1 MPIQIPPYLTSAQT
15 KSTYA
20 VSRLRENFPAA
31 VSIDDVV
38 NYAFG
43 KMEQDDRTIDTFKKI
58 MERSNEVAVNK
69 KDRTYCY
76 KPPYDIRSSDQLI
89 AHFQKQ
95 TDTTFI
101 TVSDLKKGWGD
112 CEAVID
118 KMELQNR
125 LIVIRHKK
133 DNAPRV
139 IWADDASLHAPLDQ
153 EFKDLWA
160 SIPLSSKD
168 DVVRYLKQ
176 SGRITAGQIAENKAT
191 AQTKAK
197 VRKSR
202 QSTKQTNKHMVGLF
216 KDYSGMRQKGK

>member
-1 MPIQIPPYLTSAQT
+1 MPMQIPLYLTKAQT
-15 KSTYA
+15 KATYA
-20 VSRLRENFPAA
+20 VTRLREHFPAA
-31 VSIDDVV
+31 LSIDDVV
-38 NYAFG
+38 SYSFG
-43 KMEQDDRTIDTFKKI
+43 KMEQEERVIETFRKI
-58 MERSNEVAVNK
+58 MDRSHEVAVNK
-69 KDRTYCY
+69 KDHTYCY
-76 KPPYDIRSSDQLI
+76 KPPYDIRTSDQLI

-101 TVSDLKKGWGD
+101 NVSDLKKGWAD
-112 CEAVID
+112 CDAVID
-118 KMELQNR
+118 KMEQQHR

-153 EFKDLWA
+153 EFIDLWT

-176 SGRITAGQIAENKAT
+176 SGRITAGQIAENKAA

-197 VRKSR
+197 ARKSR
-202 QSTKQTNKHMVGLF
+202 QSTKQTNKHMAGLF
-216 KDYSGMRQKGK
+216 KDYSALRQKGK

>member
-1 MPIQIPPYLTSAQT
+1 MNIPPHFTTAQT

-20 VSRLRENFPAA
+20 ITRLRDAFPAA
-31 VSIDDVV
+31 VNIDDVI
-38 NYAFG
+38 NYSFG
-43 KMEQDDRTIDTFKKI
+43 KMEQDDQTVKTFKTI
-58 MERSNEVAVNK
+58 LERSHEVSFNK
-69 KDRTYCY
+69 KEHTYCY
-76 KPPYDIRSSDQLI
+76 KPPYDIRSSEQLI

-101 TVSDLKKGWGD
+101 NVSDLKKGWPD

-118 KMELQNR
+118 KMEQQHR

-153 EFKDLWA
+153 EFIDLWT

-176 SGRITAGQIAENKAT
+176 SGRITAGQVADNKAT

-202 QSTKQTNKHMVGLF
+202 QSTKQTNKHMAGLF
-216 KDYSGMRQKGK
+216 KDYSALRQKGK